1 MKLRCDR
8 KELQE
13 IVGVVGGVTASR
25 GTRPILQHILF
36 KTHGAEL
43 ELLATD
49 LEVSLRARHRP
60 LLIEEQGTVAL
71 PAGTLANILRE
82 AQGET
87 LDLSTDGNVAL
98 LRSGRGQFRVSGDNP
113 ADFPEIAVGETQEF
127 VDLPAALFRDL
138 AERTEFAAS
147 RELGRYAIDGIL
159 VELEGKSIRMV
170 STDGRRLAL
179 AEATLDAP
187 APHAVKEIVPLK
199 GVTHFLRAIG
209 PGAEVVGLHL
219 SKRRA
224 LLRCGNTV
232 LTATSRDAE
241 FPDYRGV
248 LPTGDSG
255 TTVQLDRDEFFN
267 CVRQVNVMA
276 GDDAPA
282 IALTFSEGSL
292 VLAGKHEGRGDARSE
307 MPVDY
312 IGAEVKISFNPAF
325 LLDFAKLKLPEK
337 LPFTFRDSVAACVF
351 RPLPGFSYVVMPM
364 SL

>member
-25 GTRPILQHILF
+25 GTRPILQNILF
-36 KTHGAEL
+36 KTHGPEL

-49 LEVSLRARHRP
+49 LEVSLRCRYQP
-60 LLIEEQGTVAL
+60 LLIEEQGTLAL
-71 PAGTLANILRE
+71 PAATLLKILRE

-87 LDLSTDGNVAL
+87 IDFTTDGNVAL
-98 LRSGRGQFRVSGDNP
+98 LRSGRGQFRVSGENP
-113 ADFPEIAVGETQEF
+113 ADFPEVAVGEAQEY
-127 VDLPAALFRDL
+127 VALPAPLFRDL

-159 VELEGKSIRMV
+159 VELEGKTIRMV

-179 AEATLDAP
+179 AEATLEQAIATP
-187 APHAVKEIVPLK
+187 VKEIVPLK

-224 LLRCGNTV
+224 LMRCGNTV

-248 LPTGDSG
+248 VPAADAGV
-255 TTVQLDRDEFFN
+255 TVHLDRDEFFN

-282 IALTFSEGSL
+282 ITLTFSEGSL
-292 VLAGKHEGRGDARSE
+292 VFAGKHEGRGDARSE
-307 MPVDY
+307 MPVNY

-325 LLDFAKLKLPEK
+325 LLDFGRLKLPEK
-337 LPFTFRDSVAACVF
+337 LPFSFRDATAACVF
-351 RPLPGFSYVVMPM
+351 RPSDGFAYVVMPM